1 MIRSGGVTYMD
12 MLALYIW
19 TVLYLLV
26 AGPKE
31 RAETIEQLR
40 EALVHI
46 IHSK

>member
-1 MIRSGGVTYMD
+1 MTERLKFLI
-12 MLALYIW
+12 
-19 TVLYLLV
+19 V

-46 IHSK
+46 IHSR